1 MKIESIR
8 IIGMHNVKDRTY
20 NLNDMNY
27 LFGQNGSGKSTV
39 LQAIQLAVLG
49 YIPGTDKTKS
59 AIFAHANGDA
69 MSVELHLDNGTKI
82 IRQWYKTSKGIIEDF
97 RSIPDVINPADY
109 IGKLKIPIMD
119 INAFLA
125 MTANKM
131 KDWFIDFLPDVDTGG
146 IDWKSTLTSAL
157 PSFNE
162 VLEPEFITECA
173 AHADSLKGSTLEC
186 VRDMNTFFKE
196 SLSECK
202 AELSRV
208 EHTVQSLIFYSDCAM
223 DNPDTIREM
232 ISGEKKILKSL
243 NDSLYSAEHNAEIKQ
258 TIEGLIAERDA
269 LGDESTIKD
278 ELASC
283 EDEFVKRCNE
293 LETLKNMRYEYS
305 SAIKNNQAI
314 IAGNGMCPYSKSKCE
329 SIVNQID
336 SAKNAVEMFT
346 ASMNEADKQITSI
359 SAEIRRLDSKITSLK
374 NSLPRIQSLSNQIA
388 YLESS
393 IHTDALACDVDM
405 LANEIRV
412 SETHISDLEKQLA
425 QIEANLK
432 YDELTKNLTL
442 QKFKLEQRIDML
454 KAWVKLT
461 DVNGMQSDI
470 MKAPFWKLKQTVSE
484 YLSEFYGDTIEAEFI
499 LEEKANSF
507 SFGIIRNGSYIRYE
521 LLSSGEKCLF
531 VLALTLAMI
540 KMSDAQLKFILI
552 DDILDHLD
560 SKKIDA
566 CFETLYEISGVQ
578 IILAGVKDCNHPNA
592 SEFIIN
598 I

>member
-8 IIGMHNVKDRTY
+8 IIGMHRVHDRTY
-20 NLNDMNY
+20 SLNDMNY
-27 LFGQNGSGKSTV
+27 LFGQNGAGKSTV
-39 LQAIQLAVLG
+39 LQAIQLALLG

-69 MSVELHLDNGTKI
+69 MSVELRLDNDSRI
-82 IRQWYKTSKGIIEDF
+82 IRHWYKTSKGIVEDF
-97 RSIPDVINPADY
+97 RTIPDGIDPAEC

-119 INAFLA
+119 INQFLS

-131 KDWFIDFLPDVDTGG
+131 KDWFIDFLPDVNTSG
-146 IDWKSTLTSAL
+146 IDWKGTLTAAL
-157 PSFNE
+157 PSFDK
-162 VLEPEFITECA
+162 VLEPEYITECA
-173 AHADSLKGSTLEC
+173 AYADSLKGSTLEC
-186 VRDMNTFFKE
+186 VRGMNTFFKE

-202 AELSRV
+202 AEFGRV

-223 DNPDTIREM
+223 DDPESVRER
-232 ISGEKKILKSL
+232 IAGEKQILKSL
-243 NDSLYSAEHNAEIKQ
+243 NDSLYSAEHNAEIKRS
-258 TIEGLIAERDA
+258 IEGLIAERDEI
-269 LGDESTIKD
+269 GDESEIRESLET
-278 ELASC
+278 C
-283 EDEFVKRCNE
+283 ETEFKRLCNM
-293 LETLKNMRYEYS
+293 LETLKNTRYEYS
-305 SAIKNNQAI
+305 TAIKENQAI
-314 IAGNGMCPYSKSKCE
+314 ISGNGMCPYSKSKCE
-329 SIVNQID
+329 SIAKQIE
-336 SAKNAVEMFT
+336 SAKNAVEMFSVSLIET
-346 ASMNEADKQITSI
+346 EKQINKA
-359 SAEIRRLDSKITSLK
+359 SADIMRLDSKITRLK
-374 NSLPRIQSLSNQIA
+374 CNLPRIQGLSNQIA
-388 YLESS
+388 YMESI
-393 IHTDALACDVDM
+393 IHTDALACDIDM
-405 LANEIRV
+405 LKEEICE
-412 SETHISDLEKQLA
+412 SELHISDMEKQLA
-425 QIEANLK
+425 EIEANLK
-432 YDELTKNLTL
+432 YDELTRNLTL

-470 MKAPFWKLKQTVSE
+470 MIAPFWSLRKNVSK
-484 YLSEFYGDTIEAEFI
+484 YLSELFEFDTIAQFN

-507 SFGIIRNGSYIRYE
+507 SFGIIRDGAYIRYE

-540 KMSDAQLKFILI
+540 EISDAQLKFILI

-592 SEFIIN
+592 SEFTIN

>member
-146 IDWKSTLTSAL
+146 IDWKGTLTSAL

-173 AHADSLKGSTLEC
+173 AHADSFKGSTLEC

-202 AELSRV
+202 TELSRV

-223 DNPDTIREM
+223 DNPESVRER
-232 ISGEKKILKSL
+232 IAGEKQILKSL
-243 NDSLYSAEHNAEIKQ
+243 NDSLYSAEHNAEIKRS
-258 TIEGLIAERDA
+258 IEGLITERDEI
-269 LGDESTIKD
+269 GDESEIR
-278 ELASC
+278 ESLEAC

-359 SAEIRRLDSKITSLK
+359 SAEIRRIEAQMTGLK

-405 LANEIRV
+405 LAKEIRI

>member
-27 LFGQNGSGKSTV
+27 LFGHNGSGKSTV

-59 AIFAHANGDA
+59 AIFAHANGNS
-69 MSVELHLDNGTKI
+69 MSVELHLDNGTRI

-97 RSIPDVINPADY
+97 RTIPDGINPADY

-131 KDWFIDFLPDVDTGG
+131 KDWFIDFLPDVDTSG
-146 IDWKSTLTSAL
+146 IDWKGTLTAAL
-157 PSFNE
+157 PSFDK
-162 VLEPEFITECA
+162 VLEPEYITECA

-186 VRDMNTFFKE
+186 VRGMNTFFKE

-202 AELSRV
+202 AEFGRV
-208 EHTVQSLIFYSDCAM
+208 EHTVQSLIFYSNCTM
-223 DNPDTIREM
+223 DDPESVRER
-232 ISGEKKILKSL
+232 IAGEKRILKSL
-243 NDSLYSAEHNAEIKQ
+243 NDSLYSAEHNAEIKRN
-258 TIEGLIAERDA
+258 IEGLIAERDA
-269 LGDESTIKD
+269 LGDETAIRD
-278 ELASC
+278 ELTSL
-283 EDEFVKRCNE
+283 ESEFVKRCNE
-293 LETLKNMRYEYS
+293 LETLKNMRYEYE
-305 SAIKNNQAI
+305 SAIKDNQAI
-314 IAGNGMCPYSKSKCE
+314 IAGNGMCPYSKAKCE
-329 SIVNQID
+329 SIVNQLD
-336 SAKNAVEMFT
+336 SAKNAVDMFSVSLIET
-346 ASMNEADKQITSI
+346 EKQINKA
-359 SAEIRRLDSKITSLK
+359 SADIMRLDSKITRLK
-374 NSLPRIQSLSNQIA
+374 GNLPRIQSLSNQIA
-388 YLESS
+388 YLEST

-405 LANEIRV
+405 LKTEIGV
-412 SETHISDLEKQLA
+412 SEQHIADLEKKLA

-442 QKFKLEQRIDML
+442 QKYKLEQRIEML

-470 MKAPFWKLKQTVSE
+470 MIAPFWSLRKNVSK
-484 YLSEFYGDTIEAEFI
+484 YLSEFFEFDTIAQFN

-507 SFGIIRNGSYIRYE
+507 SFGIIRDGAYIRYE

-531 VLALTLAMI
+531 ILALTLAMI
-540 KMSDAQLKFILI
+540 EISDAQLKFILI

-566 CFETLYEISGVQ
+566 CFETLYEISDVQ

>member
-27 LFGQNGSGKSTV
+27 LFGQNGAGKSTV

-59 AIFAHANGDA
+59 AIFAHANGNS
-69 MSVELHLDNGTKI
+69 MSVELHLDNGAKI

-97 RSIPDVINPADY
+97 KTIPDGINPADY

-131 KDWFIDFLPDVDTGG
+131 KDWFIDFLPDVDTGS
-146 IDWKSTLTSAL
+146 IDWKGTLTSAL

-162 VLEPEFITECA
+162 VLEPEFIAECA

-186 VRDMNTFFKE
+186 VRDMNAFFKE

-202 AELSRV
+202 TELSRV
-208 EHTVQSLIFYSDCAM
+208 EHTVQSLIFYSDCIM
-223 DNPDTIREM
+223 DDPDTIREA
-232 ISGEKKILKSL
+232 IAGEKRNVRVLT
-243 NDSLYSAEHNAEIKQ
+243 DSLYSAEHNAEIKRN
-258 TIEGLIAERDA
+258 IEGLTAERDA
-269 LGDESTIKD
+269 LGNETAIRD

-283 EDEFVKRCNE
+283 EDEFTKLCNE
-293 LETLKNMRYEYS
+293 LETLKNMRYEYA
-305 SAIKNNQAI
+305 SAIKDNQAI
-314 IAGNGMCPYSKSKCE
+314 IAGNGICPYSKSKCE
-329 SIVNQID
+329 SIMNQIE
-336 SAKNAVEMFT
+336 SAANAVEMFT
-346 ASMNEADKQITSI
+346 ASMNEADRQIASV
-359 SAEIRRLDSKITSLK
+359 SAEIRRLEAQMTVLK

-393 IHTDALACDVDM
+393 FHEDALAGDVD
-405 LANEIRV
+405 LLKNEISV
-412 SETHISDLEKQLA
+412 SEQHISNLDKRLA
-425 QIEANLK
+425 EIEANLK
-432 YDELTKNLTL
+432 YDELTKDLTL
-442 QKFKLEQRIDML
+442 QKYRLEQRIEML
-454 KAWVKLT
+454 KAWVKLS

-470 MKAPFWKLKQTVSE
+470 MKAPFWSLRKNVSK
-484 YLSEFYGDTIEAEFI
+484 YLSEFFGCEIEAEFI

-540 KMSDAQLKFILI
+540 QMSDAQLKFILI

-566 CFETLYEISGVQ
+566 CFETLYEISDIQ

>member
-27 LFGQNGSGKSTV
+27 LFGHNGSGKSTV

-69 MSVELHLDNGTKI
+69 MSVELHLDNGTRI

-97 RSIPDVINPADY
+97 KTIPDGINPADY

-146 IDWKSTLTSAL
+146 IDWKGTLTSAL

-162 VLEPEFITECA
+162 VLEPEFIAECA
-173 AHADSLKGSTLEC
+173 SLADSIKGSTLEC
-186 VRDMNTFFKE
+186 VRVMNAFFKD

-202 AELSRV
+202 TELSRV

-223 DNPDTIREM
+223 DNPDSIREM

-258 TIEGLIAERDA
+258 TIEGLTAERDA
-269 LGDESTIKD
+269 LGDETAIRD
-278 ELASC
+278 ELTSC

-314 IAGNGMCPYSKSKCE
+314 VAGNGMCPYSKAKCE
-329 SIVNQID
+329 SIVNQIE
-336 SAKNAVEMFT
+336 SAANAVEMFT
-346 ASMNEADKQITSI
+346 ASMNEADRQITSI

-388 YLESS
+388 YLEST
-393 IHTDALACDVDM
+393 IHTDALACDTDM
-405 LANEIRV
+405 LKTEIGV
-412 SETHISDLEKQLA
+412 SEQHIADLEKQLA

-442 QKFKLEQRIDML
+442 QKYKLEQRIEML

-470 MKAPFWKLKQTVSE
+470 MIAPFWSLRKNVSK
-484 YLSEFYGDTIEAEFI
+484 YLSEFFEFDTIAQFN

-540 KMSDAQLKFILI
+540 EISDAQLKFILI

-560 SKKIDA
+560 AKKIDA
-566 CFETLYEISGVQ
+566 CFETLYEISDIQ